1 MRSAGAGI
9 GRAAAGSLGGI
20 VAAPISGFSISIVP
34 PHFAQRVFTFGRS
47 PSLASSKRYRDWQAG
62 QTTIIAALL
71 RPARGGAA
79 AVGRRGEDNTNR
91 AVRAR

>member
-1 MRSAGAGI
+1 MPSSAGGAAGAG
-9 GRAAAGSLGGI
+9 AGAVVSAGGM
-20 VAAPISGFSISIVP
+20 VADPMSGFSISIVP
-34 PHFAQRVFTFGRS
+34 PHFAQRVFALARS

-79 AVGRRGEDNTNR
+79 AVGKTRRG
-91 AVRAR
+91 